1 MVGLLAADMLLV
13 VTMVEKNVCYWE
25 QNATNLVKD
34 TLGDQVQICWLVCV
48 GDSMAEAAKNSNNNL
63 VSLRRGSVLSFESN
77 LALA

>member
-34 TLGDQVQICWLVCV
+34 TLGDQVKICWLVCI
-48 GDSMAEAAKNSNNNL
+48 GDLTVEAAKNSNNN
-63 VSLRRGSVLSFESN
+63 
-77 LALA
+77 